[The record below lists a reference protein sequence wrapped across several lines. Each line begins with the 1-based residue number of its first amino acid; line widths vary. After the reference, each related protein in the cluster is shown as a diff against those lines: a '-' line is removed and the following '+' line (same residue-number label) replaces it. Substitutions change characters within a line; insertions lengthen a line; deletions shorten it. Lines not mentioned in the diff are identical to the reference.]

1 MRHFR
6 QIFTEALERLGGG
19 VTLKFL
25 YKYRNNPLIYV
36 FYMRLYQSM
45 NNKYVRRLLHCA
57 LLHYALKFGFEIS
70 FNANIG
76 KGVRL
81 PHYAGGIV
89 IHPNVVIGENVEIM
103 QGVTIGNNIMKDRY
117 AVAKVGSNVILSSGC
132 KIIGAV
138 NIGDNVI
145 IGANAV
151 VTHDIPS
158 NCIVAGVPARIIKDN
173 VVPVIINCDY

>member
-1 MRHFR
+1 M
-6 QIFTEALERLGGG
+6 
-19 VTLKFL
+19 
-25 YKYRNNPLIYV
+25 
-36 FYMRLYQSM
+36 
-45 NNKYVRRLLHCA
+45 
-57 LLHYALKFGFEIS
+57 
-70 FNANIG
+70 
-76 KGVRL
+76 

-138 NIGDNVI
+138 NIGNNVI